1 MSGKAILFLVMSF
14 SVIFLIMGRNLG
26 DVSTRSVQNSVGYYT
41 NTVAHEIAV
50 SGANLAAAKISANAL
65 WDSGFGPTDFNG
77 GKFETTVEHD
87 ADRRIVT
94 TIGKYDTSE
103 SRVEMIIAPSTFS
116 KYAYYSGDEGS
127 GIIYW
132 MTKDTVWGPFHTQDY
147 LYVSG
152 RPCFYGPVSTKL
164 GLKKQQK
171 SDKPQFL
178 GGYEEGDLEMPSNGV
193 SKLKENALNFG
204 GKVFNLKTTSTTV
217 YNSFYLTFKNDSVTY
232 KIDWTDKSSGHDVA
246 KVTTQTVLT
255 SSLTANGII
264 YIEGTKDL
272 SGNTPLDVRL
282 KGTVK
287 GQYTV
292 GTSGSFYLDDDI
304 KYYSD
309 PQDGPS
315 SDVLGIVAK
324 KDVIITDNT
333 ANRHDIDIQASV
345 YAETGGFGAEN
356 YGSRP
361 VSGTINLYGGIIQ
374 YIRKAVGEFD
384 SGKQKVTNGFSKRYR
399 YDERFLAISPPY
411 FPGTGTFEILSW
423 YE

>member
-41 NTVAHEIAV
+41 NTLAHEIAV

-65 WDSGFGPTDFNG
+65 WDSGFVETDFNG
-77 GKFETTVEHD
+77 GTFETTVEHD

-103 SRVEMIIAPSTFS
+103 SRVEIIIAPSTFS
-116 KYAYYSGDEGS
+116 KYAYYSGDEGN

-164 GLKKQQK
+164 GVKKQLK

-178 GGYEEGDLEMPSNGV
+178 GGFEVGDLQMPADGV
-193 SKLKENALNFG
+193 SRLKENALNFG
-204 GKVFNLKTTSTTV
+204 GKVFDLKSTSTIQ
-217 YNSFYLTFKNDSVTY
+217 YNKFYLTFQNDSVTY
-232 KIDWTDKSSGHDVA
+232 KIEWTDNSSGTAVN
-246 KVTTQTVLT
+246 KVTTQTVLS
-255 SSLTANGII
+255 SSLAPNGII
-264 YIEGTKDL
+264 YIDGTKDQA
-272 SGNTPLDVRL
+272 GNIPLDVRL

-292 GTSGSFYLDDDI
+292 GSSGSFYLDDDI

-309 PQDGPS
+309 PQNGPS

-324 KDVIITDNT
+324 KDVFITDNE
-333 ANRHDIDIQASV
+333 ANKHSIDIQASI

-356 YGSRP
+356 YATRP

-374 YIRKAVGEFD
+374 YIRKPIGKFD
-384 SGKQKVTNGFSKRYR
+384 SGTQQVTHGYSKRYR

-411 FPGTGTFEILSW
+411 FPGTGKFEILSW